1 MKESCYSRSTSESS
15 AHGALQSFYGKLREK
30 AIAINDMKP
39 QGMRKRKAV
48 CEGEF
53 FYNTLKETV
62 FFNIHATRHEGII
75 DCALCV
81 IVFIAVSS
89 SCNIRTC

>member
-1 MKESCYSRSTSESS
+1 MKESFYSRSTSESS

-30 AIAINDMKP
+30 AIAVNDMKL

-53 FYNTLKETV
+53 SYNPLKETV
-62 FFNIHATRHEGII
+62 FFNRHATRHEVII
-75 DCALCV
+75 DCALCD
-81 IVFIAVSS
+81 ISYRIWLEL
-89 SCNIRTC
+89 